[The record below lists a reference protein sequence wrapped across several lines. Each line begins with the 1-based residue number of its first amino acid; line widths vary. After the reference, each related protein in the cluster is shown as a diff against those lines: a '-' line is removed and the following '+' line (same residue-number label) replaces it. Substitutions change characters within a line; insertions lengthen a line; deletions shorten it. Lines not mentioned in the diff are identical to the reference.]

1 MNDIFDN
8 EDKGFEGDNS
18 VNNGYSEKLEVVK
31 EAEIVQEIGDNVQQ
45 NQYFESAKP
54 NQINSQN
61 FQEENVAS
69 PYAKRK
75 SKK

>member
-45 NQYFESAKP
+45 NQYFEG
-54 NQINSQN
+54 
-61 FQEENVAS
+61 
-69 PYAKRK
+69 
-75 SKK
+75 